1 MAIDS
6 IGLLAQQSYS
16 QIQER
21 PKIEFSEVSVNRAT
35 NFHQMVDNQFNSF
48 AKMTPAQILS
58 HIQGARSSGVNSY
71 TAASNRNASGVI
83 GSATN
88 ALWSAVS
95 KQENVARKSL
105 VGQAS
110 LIDLLTATTE
120 AKNVMDSTVKVRDK
134 FLEAFDKVMNMSM

>member
-21 PKIEFSEVSVNRAT
+21 PKVEFSEASVNRAAS
-35 NFHQMVDNQFNSF
+35 FHQMVDNQFNSF

-71 TAASNRNASGVI
+71 EAASTRNASGVI

-88 ALWSAVS
+88 ALRSAVS

-134 FLEAFDKVMNMSM
+134 FLEAFDRVMNMSM

>member
-21 PKIEFSEVSVNRAT
+21 PKVDFSEASVNRAT
-35 NFHQMVDNQFNSF
+35 SFHQMVDNQFNSF

-58 HIQGARSSGVNSY
+58 HIQGTRNSGVNSY
-71 TAASNRNASGVI
+71 TTADSGNNNGLIASS
-83 GSATN
+83 TN
-88 ALWSAVS
+88 ALRSAVA

>member
-21 PKIEFSEVSVNRAT
+21 PKVEFSEASVNRAAS
-35 NFHQMVDNQFNSF
+35 FHQMVDNQFNSF

-58 HIQGARSSGVNSY
+58 HIQGAKNSGVNSY
-71 TAASNRNASGVI
+71 DAASSKNASVM

-88 ALWSAVS
+88 ALRSAVS

-110 LIDLLTATTE
+110 LIEVLTDKTE

-134 FLEAFDKVMNMSM
+134 FLEAFDRVMNMSM

>member
-21 PKIEFSEVSVNRAT
+21 PKVEFSEASVNRAAS
-35 NFHQMVDNQFNSF
+35 FHQMVDNQFNSF

-58 HIQGARSSGVNSY
+58 HIQGAKNSGVNSY
-71 TAASNRNASGVI
+71 DAASSKNASVM

-88 ALWSAVS
+88 ALRSAVS

-134 FLEAFDKVMNMSM
+134 FLEAFDRVMNMSM

>member
-21 PKIEFSEVSVNRAT
+21 PKVEFSEASVNRAAS
-35 NFHQMVDNQFNSF
+35 FHQMVDNQFNSF
-48 AKMTPAQILS
+48 AKMTPTQILS
-58 HIQGARSSGVNSY
+58 HIQGAKNSGVNSY
-71 TAASNRNASGVI
+71 DAASSKNASVM

-88 ALWSAVS
+88 ALRSAVS

-134 FLEAFDKVMNMSM
+134 FLEAFDRVMNMSM